1 MIFMRRTLIKND
13 SYLVLYII
21 NLVKK
26 RYDASGFNSG
36 HKDFHDRHSSLTN
49 RVNEGILAGRKIA
62 KISVIT
68 LISIGAAELIMA
80 YFSGS
85 VVAFADG
92 VDSLSDAMISF
103 IVYVGLGFAGRPADK
118 IFQFGYHKV
127 ESFAALIAAIGMIL
141 IGCFITYHSYEG
153 LVYPKE
159 IKQPLLTM
167 IVVAAAGAISLYR
180 ALQMRN
186 IANKHNLL
194 SLKRDAKNSIK
205 DVSASVIGFLSVFIA
220 SHFGFLQ
227 ADAIGGMLIAGYI
240 FSVAYISVKESSLI
254 LVDAWQNPSSIAFVK
269 KSIEEKFE
277 GIIRVRSVKLRKT
290 GMVSQ
295 AEIHIEIDGTR
306 PFKEVEMILLNTELH
321 VRSILPSMDKVLVI
335 PHSGYLT

>member
-1 MIFMRRTLIKND
+1 M
-13 SYLVLYII
+13 
-21 NLVKK
+21 VKK
-26 RYDASGFNSG
+26 RYDASDFNSG
-36 HKDFHDRHSSLTN
+36 HKNFHDRHSSSLTN

-85 VVAFADG
+85 LVAFADG

-167 IVVAAAGAISLYR
+167 IVLAAAGAISLYR

-205 DVSASVIGFLSVFIA
+205 DVSASVIGFLSVLIA
-220 SHFGFLQ
+220 SQFGFLQ

-277 GIIRVRSVKLRKT
+277 GIVRVRSVKLRKT

-295 AEIHIEIDGTR
+295 AEIHIETDGTR
-306 PFKEVEMILLNTELH
+306 PLKEVEMILLNTELH
-321 VRSILPSMDKVLVI
+321 VRSIIPTMDKILVI
-335 PHSGYLT
+335 PHPGYFP